1 VTADHVSFTDMD
13 ARLHGQYL
21 SKHIHLSKNVKTGI
35 SINSRIE
42 PCTVELDGIL
52 FGLEGTCQ
60 PTEWCRKKCY
70 ARQGHFATWNK
81 KTMEGLSVQQRR
93 YLMNSLIFNHYDYD
107 SPDAVDREA
116 DHIVGQAV
124 AEGFNNVRWNGGGDL
139 SPGAVKIINA
149 ITARH
154 PNFLVWGFT
163 RRPDM
168 ALQLAPR
175 PNLVFTVSLDPL
187 TPPWGAE
194 GAERDALLVAAYHL
208 GGRMA
213 YATEI
218 PGDPK
223 IRELEAW
230 LEVMASDSVRLHT
243 VFGHHVSVK
252 HTVVGHRRECPATS
266 KKDDVGCQKCR
277 WCFMPDSQLKSLGIT
292 SPLISSS
299 ILDLAGLLK

>member
-1 VTADHVSFTDMD
+1 MNAEFVSFETMD
-13 ARLHGQYL
+13 AGLRGQYL
-21 SKHIHLSKNVKTGI
+21 AKHIYLSKNKKTGI

-42 PCTVELDGIL
+42 PCTVELGGLL
-52 FGLEGTCQ
+52 FRLEGTCQ

-81 KTMEGLSVQQRR
+81 SSMGKLSVQQRR
-93 YLMNSLIFNHYDYD
+93 YLMNTLIFNHYDNA
-107 SPDAVDREA
+107 SAEAVAREA

-124 AEGFNNVRWNGGGDL
+124 AEGYNNVRWNGGGDL

-154 PNFLVWGFT
+154 PNFIVWGFT
-163 RRPDM
+163 RRPEM

-175 PNLVFTVSLDPL
+175 PNLVFTVSLDPQ
-187 TPPWGAE
+187 TPPWGSE
-194 GAERDALLVAAYHL
+194 GAERGELLMAAYHL

-213 YATEI
+213 YATET

-223 IRELEAW
+223 IVALEMW
-230 LEVMASDSVRLHT
+230 LWENAGDSVRLHT
-243 VFGHHVSVK
+243 VFGHHVSAK

-266 KKDDVGCQKCR
+266 KVLDTGCQECR
-277 WCFMPDSQLKSLGIT
+277 WCFMPDSMLNSLSIT
-292 SPLISSS
+292 TPIMAPGV
-299 ILDLAGLLK
+299 LALEGLVR